1 MRNLPNI
8 RAVARRELTVR
19 VRTRAFRLG
28 TLALLIG
35 VVAIAFA
42 PVIVSIIEGA
52 STDKI
57 AVYNATGAA
66 ADPVAT
72 LDAVL
77 NPPGGDPDAA
87 IVVVPVSDLQAGL
100 RDERAG
106 TYVGL
111 LTISR
116 GASGDLSIR
125 FYSDEG
131 PVSRVPQL
139 VAQAAGTLTAQD
151 RLVQLGVEPAAQASL
166 FAPSDYRVE
175 NTDPEESGAP
185 KSIIEGGSEA
195 VLGFGLT
202 ILIFMMILLYGNWV
216 AMSVVEEKSSRVM
229 EVILNA
235 ATPFQLLTGKVLG
248 VGAVAGIQY
257 VLILAVGGAALLLQ
271 DPITSLILGQQ
282 AADVALPQGLTAGV
296 LLLFV
301 AYGVLGFLLYAVLY
315 AAAGSLVSRQEDVN
329 SVVQPLTMLAALGY
343 IVAAY
348 TAVGL
353 IDVGGAVMTFLSLF
367 PFTSPFVVVSR
378 AMEGTIAPWE
388 IVASLAILAGSI
400 VGALWLAARVYAAGV
415 LLYGQRPSARRII
428 DLVRTGA

>member
-1 MRNLPNI
+1 M
-8 RAVARRELTVR
+8 
-19 VRTRAFRLG
+19 
-28 TLALLIG
+28 
-35 VVAIAFA
+35 
-42 PVIVSIIEGA
+42 
-52 STDKI
+52 
-57 AVYNATGAA
+57 
-66 ADPVAT
+66 
-72 LDAVL
+72 
-77 NPPGGDPDAA
+77 
-87 IVVVPVSDLQAGL
+87 
-100 RDERAG
+100 
-106 TYVGL
+106 
-111 LTISR
+111 
-116 GASGDLSIR
+116 
-125 FYSDEG
+125 
-131 PVSRVPQL
+131 
-139 VAQAAGTLTAQD
+139 
-151 RLVQLGVEPAAQASL
+151 QLGVEPAAQASL

-202 ILIFMMILLYGNWV
+202 ILIFVMILLYGNWV